1 MRKKYLRSSFSVE
14 AEKYEPGKNME
25 DGFEPWTK
33 VRYSRLDH
41 YRRTRKTGT

>member
-33 VRYSRLDH
+33 VVTASLYAHLS
-41 YRRTRKTGT
+41 KTAVV